1 MRNDVEI
8 RSLREAPN
16 YNEETREVSGYA
28 IVWDVESRIMWD
40 GEEFVEVI
48 ARGAI
53 AEDDLKRYDVKA
65 LFNHGRD
72 YLLARSVN
80 GQGTLNLIIDEV
92 GLRFS
97 FVTPNTTWGNDVLE
111 LIKRGDLRGCSFA
124 FTVNNGDVEY
134 SRKKDGLCLRT
145 IKRIAELH
153 DVSVVVD
160 PAYLQT
166 TVSARSWEATPAFV
180 DTASHEERKKY
191 IKSILNNNL

>member
-1 MRNDVEI
+1 MNKNIEI
-8 RSLREAPN
+8 RSLRETPN

-48 ARGAI
+48 SRGAI
-53 AEDDLKRYDVKA
+53 TEDDLAKSDVKA
-65 LFNHGRD
+65 LFNHRHD

-80 GQGTLNLIIDEV
+80 GQGTLGLTIDEV

-97 FVTPNTTWGNDVLE
+97 FIAPETTWGNDVLE

-124 FTVNNGDVEY
+124 FVVNPGDVEY
-134 SRKKDGLCLRT
+134 TRRKDGMCLRV
-145 IKRIAELH
+145 INKIADLH

-166 TVSARSWEATPAFV
+166 TVSARSWEAASASV

>member
-1 MRNDVEI
+1 MSKNIEI
-8 RSLREAPN
+8 RSLRETPN

-48 ARGAI
+48 SRGALT
-53 AEDDLKRYDVKA
+53 DGDLTKFDVKA
-65 LFNHGRD
+65 LFNHNRD

-80 GQGTLNLIIDEV
+80 GQGTLGLTIDEV

-97 FVTPNTTWGNDVLE
+97 FAVPDTTWGKDVLE

-124 FTVNNGDVEY
+124 FVVNRGDVEY
-134 SRKKDGLCLRT
+134 TRREDGMCLR
-145 IKRIAELH
+145 IINKIAELH
-153 DVSVVVD
+153 DVSVVVE

-166 TVSARSWEATPAFV
+166 TVSARSWEASPAFV